1 MAKVVKIKDSHHHG
15 KDETKTTNRQH
26 FHNFQIVIIFI
37 VISPGSPEQGKR
49 EQVRSKLFQPN
60 RYLSRIGAGLGKPG
74 GQNDEG
80 DVYDDCNNNVI
91 RVIMMVMMMMMMM

>member
-26 FHNFQIVIIFI
+26 FHNFQIVIISI

-60 RYLSRIGAGLGKPG
+60 RYLSKIGAGLGKPG
-74 GQNDEG
+74 
-80 DVYDDCNNNVI
+80 
-91 RVIMMVMMMMMMM
+91 RRAK